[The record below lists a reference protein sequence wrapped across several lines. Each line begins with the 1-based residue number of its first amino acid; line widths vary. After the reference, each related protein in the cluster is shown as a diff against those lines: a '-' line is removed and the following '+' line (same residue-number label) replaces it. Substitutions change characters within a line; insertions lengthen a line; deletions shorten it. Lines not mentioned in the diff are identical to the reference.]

1 MDVERLRSEIPV
13 LANLTY
19 MNTGWSGP
27 PPRRAAEAMKART
40 DLEMERGPTTADVY
54 ESGGQIQA
62 AARRAA
68 AGLLNAPLDS
78 VLVTRNTTEGLN
90 IVMSGLDWREGD
102 EIITCNLEHGS
113 VLSPSFHAGLRY
125 GVKVNVVSLDPHD
138 SWDTIVEKFEAAF
151 TANTRMVFVSHI
163 QYSTGLRMPAER
175 LAALARERGALIMLD
190 GAQTGGHIHLDMTES
205 GFDFY
210 SIPGQ
215 KWVLGYE
222 GVGAL
227 YIRPGLVEQVHP
239 AHTGGR
245 AMLHTDDPTE
255 FQPDTG
261 SIEKFL
267 GGSGS
272 VPLQAAFVEAAN
284 FIEEVGIKNIEERN
298 LDLADRFK
306 AQLAEMSGVR
316 VIAPMERRQSSG
328 LVSFAVGDH
337 SPDAVV
343 ARLWN
348 NHRIVVRQVGYPQGI
363 RASLHFFN
371 TEEEVDRLAQA
382 VAEATIAP
390 PAA

>member
-1 MDVERLRSEIPV
+1 MDVQKLRDEIPV

-27 PPRRAAEAMKART
+27 PPRRVAQALKDRI
-40 DLEMERGPTTADVY
+40 DLELEEGPTTAPVQQKGR
-54 ESGGQIQA
+54 ETQALARQA
-62 AARRAA
+62 AAR
-68 AGLLNAPLDS
+68 LLNADPED
-78 VLVTRNTTEGLN
+78 VMVTRNTTEGLN
-90 IVMSGLDWREGD
+90 IVLSGLDWRQGD

-113 VLSPSFHAGLRY
+113 VLITSLVTGKRH
-125 GVKVNVVSLDPHD
+125 GVKVRVVDLDPHD
-138 SWDTIVEKFEAAF
+138 SRETILGKFEAAF
-151 TANTRMVFVSHI
+151 TPRTRLVFVSHVE
-163 QYSTGLRMPAER
+163 YSTGLRLPAAELCQ
-175 LAALARERGALIMLD
+175 LAHDRGALIMLD
-190 GAQTGGHIHLDMTES
+190 GAQTGGHLHLDMTAE

-227 YIRPGLVEQVHP
+227 YIRPGLIEQVHP

-245 AMLHTDDPTE
+245 AMLPTDEHGD
-255 FQPDTG
+255 FQPNTG
-261 SIEKFL
+261 IMEKFL

-284 FIEEVGIKNIEERN
+284 FIQDIGVEAIEERN

-306 AQLAEMSGVR
+306 AQLAEISSVNI
-316 VIAPMERRQSSG
+316 IAPLSRQESSG
-328 LVSFAVGDH
+328 LVSFSVAGH

-343 ARLWN
+343 ASLWN
-348 NHRIVVRQVGYPQGI
+348 DHRIVVRQVGYPQGV

-371 TEEEVDRLAQA
+371 TEEEVDKLAGA
-382 VAEATIAP
+382 VAELAGLAR
-390 PAA
+390 

>member
-1 MDVERLRSEIPV
+1 MDVQKLRDEIPV

-62 AARRAA
+62 AARSAA
-68 AGLLNAPLDS
+68 ARLLNAPLDS

-125 GVKVNVVSLDPHD
+125 GVKVKVVSLEPHD

-163 QYSTGLRMPAER
+163 QYSTGLRMPAKR

-190 GAQTGGHIHLDMTES
+190 GAQTGGHIHLDMAEG

-245 AMLHTDDPTE
+245 AMLHTDDPAE

-284 FIEEVGIKNIEERN
+284 FIDEVGIKNIEERN

-328 LVSFAVGDH
+328 LVSFAVAGH

-382 VAEATIAP
+382 VAELS
-390 PAA
+390 

>member
-1 MDVERLRSEIPV
+1 MDVQKLRNEIPV

-27 PPRRAAEAMKART
+27 PPRRAAEAMKERT

-54 ESGGQIQA
+54 ESGRLVQADAREA
-62 AARRAA
+62 AAR
-68 AGLLNAPLDS
+68 LLNAPLES

-102 EIITCNLEHGS
+102 EIITCNLEHSS

-125 GVKVNVVSLDPHD
+125 GVKVNVVSLDHHD
-138 SWDTIVEKFEAAF
+138 SWDTIIEKFEAAF
-151 TANTRMVFVSHI
+151 TPRTRMVFVSHI

-175 LAALARERGALIMLD
+175 LAALAREQSALIMLD
-190 GAQTGGHIHLDMTES
+190 GAQTGGHIKLDMTADE
-205 GFDFY
+205 FDFY

-227 YIRPGLVEQVHP
+227 YIRPGLIEQVHP

-245 AMLHTDDPTE
+245 AMLHADDPAE
-255 FQPDTG
+255 FQANTA
-261 SIEKFL
+261 IMEKFL

-284 FIEEVGIKNIEERN
+284 FIQDIGVEAIEERN

-306 AQLAEMSGVR
+306 AQLSEISSVNI
-316 VIAPMERRQSSG
+316 IAPLSRQQSSG
-328 LVSFAVGDH
+328 LVSFSVAGH

-348 NHRIVVRQVGYPQGI
+348 DHRIVVRQVGYPQGV

-371 TEEEVDRLAQA
+371 TEEEVDQLAGA
-382 VAEATIAP
+382 VADLAGLAR
-390 PAA
+390 

>member
-1 MDVERLRSEIPV
+1 MDVQKLRSEIPV

-40 DLEMERGPTTADVY
+40 DLEMDRGPTTADVY

-68 AGLLNAPLDS
+68 ARLLNAPLDS

-227 YIRPGLVEQVHP
+227 YIRPGLTEKVHP

-284 FIEEVGIKNIEERN
+284 FIDGSRHQEYRRTQPGPCRPVQGPTGGDVRSARN
-298 LDLADRFK
+298 RPH
-306 AQLAEMSGVR
+306 G
-316 VIAPMERRQSSG
+316 
-328 LVSFAVGDH
+328 
-337 SPDAVV
+337 
-343 ARLWN
+343 
-348 NHRIVVRQVGYPQGI
+348 
-363 RASLHFFN
+363 
-371 TEEEVDRLAQA
+371 
-382 VAEATIAP
+382 AP
-390 PAA
+390 PVIGLGLFRRGRPQPRRRGRPPLGQPPDSHPPGRLPSRHPRLPPLFQYRGRG